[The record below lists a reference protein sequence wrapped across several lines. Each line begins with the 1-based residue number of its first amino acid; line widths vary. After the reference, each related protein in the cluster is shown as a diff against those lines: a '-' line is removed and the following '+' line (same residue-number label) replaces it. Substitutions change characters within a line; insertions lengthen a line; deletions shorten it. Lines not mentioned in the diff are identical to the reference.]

1 MGRTM
6 PLHPSLTGLSVF
18 ERGWLSSNN
27 ILIHPA
33 AGEDGAVLVDTGHVN
48 HASQTVQLVRQG
60 LAGRTLAHVFN
71 THLHSDHCGG
81 NAALR
86 REFGIDPTLPPGQAQ
101 AVREWDEDALSYKA
115 TGQRI
120 ERFEVRDVVEPG
132 QAVVAGG
139 RCWQV
144 LAAPGHDPHSVMW
157 FDAEG
162 GVLLSADALWE
173 NGFGVVFP
181 EVEGEP
187 GFDDVGLVLD
197 RIEAL
202 PVRVVIPGHGAPFTD
217 VRGALE
223 RARKRLAGF
232 RTDPLRHARHAVKV
246 LIKYHLMEERE
257 MPLPELLRW
266 ADAAPLVR
274 GLRALHPALAAAG
287 GHWIEAFVRE
297 LVAGGALALREDGV
311 VTDA

>member
-6 PLHPSLTGLSVF
+6 PIHPSLTGLSVF

-48 HASQTVQLVRQG
+48 HAGQTVQLVRQG

-86 REFGIDPTLPPGQAQ
+86 REFGVGPTLPPGQAQ

-139 RCWQV
+139 RRWQV

-257 MPLPELLRW
+257 MPLSELLRW

-274 GLRALHPALAAAG
+274 GLRERHPALAAVA

-297 LVAGGALALREDGV
+297 LVVAGALAMREDGV